1 MGWGL
6 TKNPLAP
13 CPQEELKLGPGHRG
27 ALPSAPAMS
36 WQPEG
41 LLQGLRPLV
50 RKQLGLQAE
59 WDAML

>member
-1 MGWGL
+1 
-6 TKNPLAP
+6 
-13 CPQEELKLGPGHRG
+13 
-27 ALPSAPAMS
+27 MS